1 MGPKG
6 NHPRRPWS
14 RSKKYCFETDYN
26 DHFETPLKAYEDI
39 LPLLDLMA
47 PESSVDGGKHILNG
61 TAGGTRKDHVLYDP
75 YYCNGQTKILLN
87 QLGFS
92 SAINEERDFYQD
104 ILNKT
109 CPPHHTLI
117 TNPPYSADHKKRCIQ
132 YALQGLRKPQS
143 KASESKSVSFLR
155 PNCPFFLLMPN
166 YVATKN
172 YYKDLM
178 STVCVVSFFTLT
190 S

>member
-1 MGPKG
+1 MMGPNGDQPKCS
-6 NHPRRPWS
+6 WS
-14 RSKKYCFETDYN
+14 KSKKYCFATDYN

-39 LPLLDLMA
+39 LPLLDLM
-47 PESSVDGGKHILNG
+47 NG
-61 TAGGTRKDHVLYDP
+61 R
-75 YYCNGQTKILLN
+75 TKILLN

-143 KASESKSVSFLR
+143 ENGESNSPSFLR
-155 PNCPFFLLMPN
+155 PYCPFFLLMPN

-172 YYKDLM
+172 YYKELI
-178 STVCVVSFFTLT
+178 STTFVVSTFTLT
-190 S
+190 T